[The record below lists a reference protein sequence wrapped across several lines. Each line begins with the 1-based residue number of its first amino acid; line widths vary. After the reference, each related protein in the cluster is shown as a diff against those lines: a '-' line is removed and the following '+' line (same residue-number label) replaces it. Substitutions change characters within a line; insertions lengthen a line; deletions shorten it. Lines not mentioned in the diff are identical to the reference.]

1 MASRFSMD
9 REIDVILIAYVD
21 FEVHS
26 RSSIAC
32 LSLFFYDISFL
43 STYGGKNVERK
54 RKEKWDF
61 FFEFKCI

>member
-43 STYGGKNVERK
+43 SYGGKNVERK

>member
-1 MASRFSMD
+1 MVSRFSMD

-54 RKEKWDF
+54 RKEK
-61 FFEFKCI
+61 